1 MNVHVKNCKGK
12 ATNRDMD
19 ETVNNMEERQDAPLA
34 PEISDWEPSAP
45 PEDGSPPDYYT
56 ALKLSDVPSDIPPP
70 PEYSPPSIQGTCIGT
85 LIFTLLYYFKINLK

>member
-34 PEISDWEPSAP
+34 PEISNWEPSALIS
-45 PEDGSPPDYYT
+45 GWQV
-56 ALKLSDVPSDIPPP
+56 LSII
-70 PEYSPPSIQGTCIGT
+70 SISYVGE
-85 LIFTLLYYFKINLK
+85 LNLMSSRIVNRIMMMTKYMQESLDH